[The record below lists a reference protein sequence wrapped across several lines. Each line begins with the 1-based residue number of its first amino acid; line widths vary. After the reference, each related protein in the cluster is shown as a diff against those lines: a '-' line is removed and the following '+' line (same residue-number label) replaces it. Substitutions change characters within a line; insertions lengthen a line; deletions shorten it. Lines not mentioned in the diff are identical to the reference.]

1 MMTCP
6 ECGQSAP
13 DDAKFC
19 DRCGRGLGAHPS
31 SPGLSSLRP
40 EPLAPGTVLKGGF
53 EILELI
59 AQTSTENRY
68 RAVCRRN
75 GAAETLQ
82 LRERLGPTVSST
94 PEGDAAG
101 EPTPATSAAEE
112 DPAGPRAKTA
122 ELTPLNPPSNGPVQ
136 ESASDLAP
144 EQASRQASGESVSAS
159 AGLATVEEPAAPPAI
174 EGGNLTPAGADL
186 GELFGRVLALS
197 MTLNHPAFVRATD
210 GFADAGRVY
219 LVYPD
224 EELTPVARPRGGMK
238 LDEPQAIAAVVQVCQ
253 AISHV
258 NRRGLRLNDICPEAV
273 AFDRE
278 GRVRLTGLDYVTND
292 DEISPEPVL
301 NDGYTAPEVYRA
313 KRVDKRADVFSAGA
327 LLYTFLTGERLESE
341 SWRGEAGPIRFYPP
355 HVVTPALE
363 QVVRRALL
371 YDPRDRWANID
382 EFKTELL
389 KLGAE
394 IRISSGAYTDV
405 GMVRELNEDSIMSV
419 EFLRDSKVE
428 PARSYLYVVADGMGG
443 AAAGETAS
451 AIAVQTAR
459 DYLDSRLA
467 HNGSGADL
475 PALLAAALEEANL
488 KIIEYQASHPES
500 RGMGSTAVS
509 LLVSPP
515 NAAVAWVGDSRAY
528 LYENGA
534 LRQVSKDHSLVQRLV
549 EIGQIT
555 AEEART
561 HEHKNVITRSLG
573 ARQSGPAGVE
583 AKPLRLK
590 RGDRLVLCSD
600 GLTTHLDD
608 PAIREIVA
616 RHRHPYEAARELVVA
631 ANAGGGTDNISVI
644 VVFVN

>member
-13 DDAKFC
+13 ADAKFC

-31 SPGLSSLRP
+31 SPGASSLRP
-40 EPLAPGTVLKGGF
+40 EPLAPGTVLNGGF
-53 EILELI
+53 EILELV

-68 RAVCRRN
+68 RAVRSRN
-75 GAAETLQ
+75 GAAETVQ

-101 EPTPATSAAEE
+101 APPPETNTSAPEE

-136 ESASDLAP
+136 ESASIGP
-144 EQASRQASGESVSAS
+144 EEASRQTSGESASTS
-159 AGLATVEEPAAPPAI
+159 AGLAAVEEPATSPAVEGEELAPD
-174 EGGNLTPAGADL
+174 TADL

-210 GFADAGRVY
+210 GFAHAGRVY

-224 EELTPVARPRGGMK
+224 EELAPLARPRGGIK

-253 AISHV
+253 AISYV

-273 AFDRE
+273 ACDRE
-278 GRVRLTGLDYVTND
+278 GRVRLTGLDYITND
-292 DEISPEPVL
+292 DEIPPEPVL

-363 QVVRRALL
+363 QLVRRALL

-389 KLGAE
+389 KLGGE

-459 DYLDSRLA
+459 DYLEGRLTG
-467 HNGSGADL
+467 NGAEL
-475 PALLAAALEEANL
+475 PTLLAAALEEANL
-488 KIIEYQASHPES
+488 KIIEYQSGHPES

-534 LRQVSKDHSLVQRLV
+534 LRQLSKDHSLVQRLV

-600 GLTTHLDD
+600 GLTTHVDD
-608 PAIREIVA
+608 AALREIIA

-631 ANAGGGTDNISVI
+631 ANAGGGSDNISVI